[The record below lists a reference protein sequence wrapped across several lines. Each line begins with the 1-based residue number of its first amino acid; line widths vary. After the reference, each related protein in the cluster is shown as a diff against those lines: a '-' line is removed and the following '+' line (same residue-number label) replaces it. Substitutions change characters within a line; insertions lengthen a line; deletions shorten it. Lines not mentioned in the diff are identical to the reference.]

1 MTRSVK
7 MVPSMI
13 KEFVSI
19 ASRCDFDIDIAS
31 SNRYFV
37 DAKSILGVL
46 GLDFNRTLTLKY
58 DGFNADLENFL
69 KANSAAC

>member
-1 MTRSVK
+1 MTRSIK
-7 MVPSMI
+7 MVPANI

-19 ASRCDFDIDIAS
+19 ASKCDFDIDIAS

-46 GLDFNRTLTLKY
+46 GLDFNRTLTLRY
-58 DGFNADLENFL
+58 DGFNAELENFL
-69 KANSAAC
+69 KVNATAC

>member
-1 MTRSVK
+1 MTRSIK

-13 KEFVSI
+13 KEFVNITSK
-19 ASRCDFDIDIAS
+19 CDFDIDIAS

-69 KANSAAC
+69 KANAEAC

>member
-1 MTRSVK
+1 MTRSIK
-7 MVPSMI
+7 MVPANI

-19 ASRCDFDIDIAS
+19 ASKCDFDIDIAS

-46 GLDFNRTLTLKY
+46 GLDFNRTLTLRY
-58 DGFNADLENFL
+58 DGFNAELENFL
-69 KANSAAC
+69 KANATAC